1 MICFCYATSI
11 INLKNKT
18 QTIFSEIAYASDKYR
33 NFSQAAIEKEIE
45 SENNL
50 RNKFWVMPLE
60 MAPG

>member
-1 MICFCYATSI
+1 MICFCYETLI

-50 RNKFWVMPLE
+50 RNKF
-60 MAPG
+60 